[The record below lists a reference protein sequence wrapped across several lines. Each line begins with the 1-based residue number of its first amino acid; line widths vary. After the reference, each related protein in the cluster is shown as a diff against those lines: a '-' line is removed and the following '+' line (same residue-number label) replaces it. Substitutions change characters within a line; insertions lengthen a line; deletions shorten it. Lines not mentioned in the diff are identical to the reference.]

1 MIAVW
6 IVAVT
11 FTLVGALYSFP
22 KYYKL
27 FTCRSCTIGRILE
40 SRSAL
45 GTDQKGILPHM
56 SIWWMECGMRAGQD
70 GQPSECSV
78 EIGTIQFTII
88 RRNHRDLIS
97 VAVEFT
103 LTVHWEQCFSLWGS
117 EYF

>member
-6 IVAVT
+6 IVAAA
-11 FTLVGALYSFP
+11 FTLVGLCTVSQNTISY
-22 KYYKL
+22 L
-27 FTCRSCTIGRILE
+27 HGRSCTIGRILE

-45 GTDQKGILPHM
+45 GTDQKGSLPHM

-88 RRNHRDLIS
+88 RRSHRDLIS

-117 EYF
+117 ECF

>member
-1 MIAVW
+1 MISVW

-45 GTDQKGILPHM
+45 GTDQKGITATYEYM
-56 SIWWMECGMRAGQD
+56 VD
-70 GQPSECSV
+70 GVRYEGRTGWTTFGV
-78 EIGTIQFTII
+78 FRRNRDYTVHYI

>member
-45 GTDQKGILPHM
+45 GTDQKGITATYEYM
-56 SIWWMECGMRAGQD
+56 VD
-70 GQPSECSV
+70 GVRYEGRTGWTTFGV
-78 EIGTIQFTII
+78 F
-88 RRNHRDLIS
+88 RRNRDY
-97 VAVEFT
+97 
-103 LTVHWEQCFSLWGS
+103 TVHYNQKKPQRSYISGS
-117 EYF
+117 

>member
-6 IVAVT
+6 IVAVA

-45 GTDQKGILPHM
+45 GTDQKGITATYEYM
-56 SIWWMECGMRAGQD
+56 VDGVRYEAGQD

-117 EYF
+117 ECF